1 MLGQESL
8 GLFAET
14 VPMSVTTVLSTLEG
28 AEDEGKWFH
37 LTRHCGERVAM
48 FHLRVAFPFCFT
60 YIDITL

>member
-37 LTRHCGERVAM
+37 LTDTVESELQCFISGWP
-48 FHLRVAFPFCFT
+48 FHSVSP
-60 YIDITL
+60 I